1 MSLPL
6 ASNPLIQVTPGLM
19 IWTIVCFLI
28 ALYVLKRYAFGPIQH
43 TIDQRRERIR
53 QSLDEADQAR
63 EEARKLLEEHRK
75 LIASAQTDAE
85 QILSEARRIGD
96 ANERRMR
103 EELEADRQRRLE
115 ETRKQIEAET
125 RRALEQIRLEV
136 VDLSLL
142 AATKVTR
149 KSLDDA
155 DQQAPDRG
163 GRRRARLLRAGGQQE
178 VSVVDRVYAKALF
191 EAAQEGKK
199 LEPVR
204 EQLAQLVEAEREVPE
219 LRELL
224 RNPQVDPRA
233 RRAALEDVLTGSEE
247 LLRNFLLVLAD
258 KGRAGQL
265 EEIASEFERL
275 VAEHEGIVH
284 AELTT
289 AVELSDDEA
298 QKLLQQ
304 IEQASGRKVEAT
316 RTVDPDLIGGIVL
329 QVGSHR
335 LDASVRG
342 RLDRLRRQLVTA

>member
-1 MSLPL
+1 M
-6 ASNPLIQVTPGLM
+6 
-19 IWTIVCFLI
+19 
-28 ALYVLKRYAFGPIQH
+28 
-43 TIDQRRERIR
+43 
-53 QSLDEADQAR
+53 
-63 EEARKLLEEHRK
+63 
-75 LIASAQTDAE
+75 
-85 QILSEARRIGD
+85 
-96 ANERRMR
+96 
-103 EELEADRQRRLE
+103 
-115 ETRKQIEAET
+115 
-125 RRALEQIRLEV
+125 
-136 VDLSLL
+136 
-142 AATKVTR
+142 
-149 KSLDDA
+149 
-155 DQQAPDRG
+155 
-163 GRRRARLLRAGGQQE
+163 
-178 VSVVDRVYAKALF
+178 SVVDRVYAKALF

-204 EQLAQLVEAEREVPE
+204 EQLVQLVEAEREVPE

-265 EEIASEFERL
+265 AEIASEFERL
-275 VAEHEGIVH
+275 VAEHEGVVN